1 MRHATPHAPCAIEAP
16 CGPMPIAHAHAPC
29 RSCSPMPALTPC
41 DPMHRGFPPGRAGAP
56 GVCYRACIGSRQAR
70 TFDFEIAQGA
80 YCLLL
85 IACCLLRRRRH
96 TRKGL
101 QKSKAEGVVSSSTC
115 CVYSVQAQR
124 TAYRCWFI
132 GCWMLATC
140 RCRGSR
146 FERFKKPKETQ
157 RTCGLQP
164 AELRYGC
171 GQKRLCGG
179 ADVYVYRTRAAAIK
193 KKRHRASLGPR
204 R

>member
-1 MRHATPHAPCAIEAP
+1 VLLLLLLSSSRQC
-16 CGPMPIAHAHAPC
+16 CC
-29 RSCSPMPALTPC
+29 CPMPALTPC
-41 DPMHRGFPPGRAGAP
+41 DPMHRGFPPGRAAPP

-96 TRKGL
+96 SRKGL
-101 QKSKAEGVVSSSTC
+101 QKPKAEGVVSSSTC

-140 RCRGSR
+140 RCRVSSFEVRKIQKAKRDTADLWLAAGRTSLRLRPKAPLSQSLWGSR
-146 FERFKKPKETQ
+146 
-157 RTCGLQP
+157 CVC
-164 AELRYGC
+164 A
-171 GQKRLCGG
+171 
-179 ADVYVYRTRAAAIK
+179 
-193 KKRHRASLGPR
+193 
-204 R
+204 